1 MSDSRGALV
10 RRVLHEHRRWIWPL
24 GVLLG
29 VNVLAVVLGVLPMSR
44 AVASAEQR
52 AAAATADAR
61 VAASELAD
69 ATAARDGRDTAT
81 RELASFRTEVLPK
94 SVGDARRLLQLKV
107 AQLARTHDI
116 TFARSIATPEGIR
129 GSQLGRLQ
137 ATIELVGRYRD
148 VRQFLYE
155 LETSKD
161 FVIVD
166 SIVLSEGEDA
176 SSPLNLTL
184 SLSTY
189 FLAAPDV
196 P

>member
-44 AVASAEQR
+44 VVASAEQR
-52 AAAATADAR
+52 AVEATADAR

-69 ATAARDGRDTAT
+69 VTAARDGRDTAT

>member
-29 VNVLAVVLGVLPMSR
+29 VNALAVVLGVLPMSR

-69 ATAARDGRDTAT
+69 ASAARDGRDTAT

-107 AQLARTHDI
+107 AQLSRTHDI

-155 LETSKD
+155 LETSTD

-176 SSPLNLTL
+176 SSPLDLTL